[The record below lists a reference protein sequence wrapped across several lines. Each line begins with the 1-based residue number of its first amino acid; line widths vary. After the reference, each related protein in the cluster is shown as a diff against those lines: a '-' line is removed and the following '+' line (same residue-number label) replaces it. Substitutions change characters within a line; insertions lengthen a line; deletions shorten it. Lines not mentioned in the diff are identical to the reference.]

1 MLIAVT
7 EVQSPGYSVLA
18 ALLLFIAASVWLG
31 TVAQKAMEKKDFM
44 QGFFLGN
51 RGLGAWTLALTAT
64 VQSGGTFMGFPSLV
78 YSFGWIVAVWIGSY
92 MVVPLTGFAVV
103 GKRLAQLSR
112 QTNAVTVPDLLR
124 ERFGDSRVGLL
135 ASIMIMFFLSFT
147 MFAQFKAGATIM
159 QHAWPGSGILALS
172 EDYDTPAATQPGV
185 SAETSEAA
193 PKTFRQSLRSWFPLS
208 PKYYVGLMVFSITV
222 VGYTLIGGFMAS
234 VWTDLFQSVMM
245 VIGVMLLVCLA
256 VPMAGG
262 MEAASRA
269 AVTATSPAIAFGPG
283 YSTAGREFL
292 TPGLALSMFF
302 VWVFA
307 GFASPASMVRVM
319 AAQNTGVMRKSIFLL
334 SCYNCLI
341 YIPLIMTCIAAR
353 TLLPDLGKQSD
364 EVIPRLSLLVTRDFP
379 FQTGPFV
386 SGLILAAPFGAIM
399 ASVSCFVLVIAS
411 GLVEDIYAKLINPKA
426 SEKQLRRATTI
437 SMVAVGVIAIL
448 ANLNPPQYLQALVV
462 LSGSAGAAT
471 FIAPVMMACYWR
483 RATASGAL
491 AGMLGGFLVYF
502 GIYSCGWMQNWA
514 TEITQREAKRVATVT
529 ADASSGVDPKG
540 GLKDDSDSAWRAF
553 GLARAKGILSVLGQD
568 PKIGPVGFFRPYY
581 ILGVDPIIWG
591 MLASVVAG
599 IGVSL
604 LSKPPAPELV
614 KRFFDV
620 RPTSVPA
627 GEAA

>member
-1 MLIAVT
+1 MLSAVT
-7 EVQSPGYSVLA
+7 EVPKPGFSVLF

-31 TVAQKAMEKKDFM
+31 ALAQKAMEKKKDFL

-78 YSFGWIVAVWIGSY
+78 YSFGWIVALWIASY

-124 ERFGDSRVGLL
+124 ERFGDSRVGLV
-135 ASIMIMFFLSFT
+135 ASLMIMCFLSFT

-159 QHAWPGSGILALS
+159 KHAWPNSGIMSLS
-172 EDYDTPAATQPGV
+172 EDYDSPAAKT
-185 SAETSEAA
+185 AA
-193 PKTFRQSLRSWFPLS
+193 ADPSGAASPKTLLRRWFPLDA
-208 PKYYVGLMVFSITV
+208 KYYIGLAIFSITV

-262 MEAASRA
+262 LEQASRA
-269 AVTATSPAIAFGPG
+269 AMETTSPDLAFGPG

-319 AAQNTGVMRKSIFLL
+319 AAQNTEVMRKSIILL

-353 TLLPDLGKQSD
+353 SLLEPLGKQSD
-364 EVIPRLSLLVTRDFP
+364 EVIPRMALLVTKDFP
-379 FQTGPFV
+379 FQTGQFV
-386 SGLILAAPFGAIM
+386 SGLIMAAPFGAIM

-411 GLVEDIYAKLINPKA
+411 GLVEDIYAKFINRNA
-426 SEKQLRRATTI
+426 TEAQLRRATTI
-437 SMVAVGVIAIL
+437 SMVSVGIIGVL
-448 ANLNPPQYLQALVV
+448 ANLNPPEYLQALVV
-462 LSGSAGAAT
+462 LSASAGAAT
-471 FIAPVMMACYWR
+471 FITPMLMACYWR
-483 RATASGAL
+483 RATATGAL
-491 AGMLGGFLVYF
+491 AGMLAGFLVYF
-502 GIYSCGWMQNWA
+502 GIYSCGWAQNWA
-514 TEITQREAKRVATVT
+514 TAN
-529 ADASSGVDPKG
+529 S
-540 GLKDDSDSAWRAF
+540 
-553 GLARAKGILSVLGQD
+553 GLAMSKQILSILGPD
-568 PKIGPVGFFRPYY
+568 PMIGPTGLFRPYY

-591 MLASVVAG
+591 LLASFIAG
-599 IGVSL
+599 VGTSL
-604 LSKPPAPELV
+604 LSRPPAPELV
-614 KRFFDV
+614 KRFFEV
-620 RPTSVPA
+620 RPGPA
-627 GEAA
+627 V

>member
-1 MLIAVT
+1 MLIAVA
-7 EVQSPGYSVLA
+7 EIPSPGYSVLA
-18 ALLLFIAASVWLG
+18 ALLIFIAASVWLG
-31 TVAQKAMEKKDFM
+31 AMAQKAMEKQDFM

-92 MVVPLTGFAVV
+92 MVVPLTGFAIV

-135 ASIMIMFFLSFT
+135 ASLMIMFFLSFT

-159 QHAWPGSGILALS
+159 KHAWPGSGIMALS
-172 EDYDTPAATQPGV
+172 EDYD
-185 SAETSEAA
+185 AA
-193 PKTFRQSLRSWFPLS
+193 PARDGAIKTEGAAKSFLKTWFPLD
-208 PKYYVGLMVFSITV
+208 PKYYMGLAIFSITV

-262 MEAASRA
+262 LEQASKAAI
-269 AVTATSPAIAFGPG
+269 TATSTDIAFGPG
-283 YSTAGREFL
+283 YSTSGREFL

-319 AAQNTGVMRKSIFLL
+319 AAQNTEVMRKSIVLL

-353 TLLPDLGKQSD
+353 SLLEPLGKQSD
-364 EVIPRLSLLVTRDFP
+364 EVIPRMALLVTKDFP

-386 SGLILAAPFGAIM
+386 SGLIMAAPFGAIM

-411 GLVEDIYAKLINPKA
+411 GMVEDIYAKFINRNA
-426 SEKQLRRATTI
+426 TEAQLRRATTI
-437 SMVAVGVIAIL
+437 SMIAVGTIGVL
-448 ANLNPPQYLQALVV
+448 ANLNPPEYLQALVV

-483 RATASGAL
+483 RATATGAL
-491 AGMLGGFLVYF
+491 AGMLCGFLVYF
-502 GIYSCGWMQNWA
+502 GIYSCGWAQNWA
-514 TEITQREAKRVATVT
+514 TANSSLDLAKQI
-529 ADASSGVDPKG
+529 
-540 GLKDDSDSAWRAF
+540 
-553 GLARAKGILSVLGQD
+553 LAILGPD
-568 PKIGPVGFFRPYY
+568 PKIGPSGLFRPYY
-581 ILGVDPIIWG
+581 VLGVDPIIWG
-591 MLASVVAG
+591 LLASIVGGV
-599 IGVSL
+599 GVSL
-604 LSKPPAPELV
+604 ISRPPAPELV
-614 KRFFDV
+614 TRFFDI
-620 RPTSVPA
+620 RPQTNPV
-627 GEAA
+627 

>member
-1 MLIAVT
+1 MLIAVA
-7 EVQSPGYSVLA
+7 EIPSPGYSVLA
-18 ALLLFIAASVWLG
+18 ALLIFIAASVWLG
-31 TVAQKAMEKKDFM
+31 AMAQKAMEKQDFM

-92 MVVPLTGFAVV
+92 MVVPLTGFAIV
-103 GKRLAQLSR
+103 GKRLAQLSH

-135 ASIMIMFFLSFT
+135 ASLMIMFFLSFT

-159 QHAWPGSGILALS
+159 KHAWPGSGIMALS
-172 EDYDTPAATQPGV
+172 EDYD
-185 SAETSEAA
+185 AA
-193 PKTFRQSLRSWFPLS
+193 PARDGAAKVEGSATKSFLKTWFPLD
-208 PKYYVGLMVFSITV
+208 PKYYMGLAIFSITV

-262 MEAASRA
+262 LEQASKAAI
-269 AVTATSPAIAFGPG
+269 TATSTDIAFGPG
-283 YSTAGREFL
+283 YSTAGRQFL

-319 AAQNTGVMRKSIFLL
+319 AAQNTEVMRKSIVLL

-353 TLLPDLGKQSD
+353 SLLEPLGKQSD
-364 EVIPRLSLLVTRDFP
+364 EVIPRMALLVTKDFP
-379 FQTGPFV
+379 LQTGPFV
-386 SGLILAAPFGAIM
+386 SGLIMAAPFGAIM

-411 GLVEDIYAKLINPKA
+411 GLVEDIYAKFINRNA
-426 SEKQLRRATTI
+426 TEAQLRRATTI
-437 SMVAVGVIAIL
+437 SMVAVGAIGVL
-448 ANLNPPQYLQALVV
+448 ANLNPPEYLQALVV

-483 RATASGAL
+483 RATATGAL

-502 GIYSCGWMQNWA
+502 GIYSCGWAQNWA
-514 TEITQREAKRVATVT
+514 TANSGLDLAKQI
-529 ADASSGVDPKG
+529 
-540 GLKDDSDSAWRAF
+540 
-553 GLARAKGILSVLGQD
+553 LAILGPD
-568 PKIGPVGFFRPYY
+568 PKIGASGLFRPYY

-591 MLASVVAG
+591 LLASIVGGV
-599 IGVSL
+599 GVSL
-604 LSKPPAPELV
+604 LSRPPSPELV
-614 KRFFDV
+614 KRFFEI
-620 RPTSVPA
+620 RPKTESAPA
-627 GEAA
+627 

>member
-1 MLIAVT
+1 MLIAVA
-7 EVQSPGYSVLA
+7 EIPSPGYSVLA
-18 ALLLFIAASVWLG
+18 ALLIFIAASVWLG
-31 TVAQKAMEKKDFM
+31 AMAQKAMEKQDFM

-92 MVVPLTGFAVV
+92 MVVPLTGFAIV

-135 ASIMIMFFLSFT
+135 ASLMIMFFLSFT

-159 QHAWPGSGILALS
+159 KHAWPGSGIMALS
-172 EDYDTPAATQPGV
+172 EDYD
-185 SAETSEAA
+185 AA
-193 PKTFRQSLRSWFPLS
+193 PAKDGASKVDGTATKSFLKTWFPLD
-208 PKYYVGLMVFSITV
+208 PKYYMGLAIFSITV

-262 MEAASRA
+262 MEQASKAAI
-269 AVTATSPAIAFGPG
+269 TATSTDIAFGPG

-319 AAQNTGVMRKSIFLL
+319 AAQNTEVMRKSIVLL

-353 TLLPDLGKQSD
+353 SLLEPLGKQSD
-364 EVIPRLSLLVTRDFP
+364 EVIPRMALLVTKDFP
-379 FQTGPFV
+379 MQTGPFV
-386 SGLILAAPFGAIM
+386 SGLIMAAPFGAIM
-399 ASVSCFVLVIAS
+399 ASVSCFVLVFAS
-411 GLVEDIYAKLINPKA
+411 GLVEDIYAKFINRNA
-426 SEKQLRRATTI
+426 TEAQLRRATTI
-437 SMVAVGVIAIL
+437 SMVAVGVIGVL
-448 ANLNPPQYLQALVV
+448 ANLNPPEYLQALVV

-483 RATASGAL
+483 RATATGAL
-491 AGMLGGFLVYF
+491 AGMLGGFMVYF
-502 GIYSCGWMQNWA
+502 GIYSCGWAQNWA
-514 TEITQREAKRVATVT
+514 TANSGLDLAKQI
-529 ADASSGVDPKG
+529 
-540 GLKDDSDSAWRAF
+540 
-553 GLARAKGILSVLGQD
+553 LAILGPD
-568 PKIGPVGFFRPYY
+568 PKIGASGLFRPYY

-591 MLASVVAG
+591 LLASVVG
-599 IGVSL
+599 GVGVSL
-604 LSKPPAPELV
+604 LSRPPSPELV
-614 KRFFDV
+614 KRFFEI
-620 RPTSVPA
+620 RTSPKAV
-627 GEAA
+627 GNG

>member
-1 MLIAVT
+1 MLIAVA
-7 EVQSPGYSVLA
+7 EIPSPGYSVLA
-18 ALLLFIAASVWLG
+18 ALLIFIAASVWLG
-31 TVAQKAMEKKDFM
+31 AMAQKAMEKQDFM

-92 MVVPLTGFAVV
+92 MVVPLTGFAIV

-135 ASIMIMFFLSFT
+135 ASLMIMFFLSFT

-159 QHAWPGSGILALS
+159 KHAWPGSGIMALS
-172 EDYDTPAATQPGV
+172 EDYD
-185 SAETSEAA
+185 AA
-193 PKTFRQSLRSWFPLS
+193 PARDGAAKVEGSATKSFLKTWFPLD
-208 PKYYVGLMVFSITV
+208 PKYYMGLAIFSITV

-262 MEAASRA
+262 LEQASKAAI
-269 AVTATSPAIAFGPG
+269 TATSPDIAFGPG

-319 AAQNTGVMRKSIFLL
+319 AAQNTEVMRKSIVLL

-353 TLLPDLGKQSD
+353 SLLEPLGKQSD
-364 EVIPRLSLLVTRDFP
+364 EVIPRMALLVTKDFP
-379 FQTGPFV
+379 LQTGPFV
-386 SGLILAAPFGAIM
+386 SGLIMAAPFGAIM

-411 GLVEDIYAKLINPKA
+411 GLVEDIYAKFINRNA
-426 SEKQLRRATTI
+426 TEAQLRRATTI
-437 SMVAVGVIAIL
+437 SMVAVGAIGVL
-448 ANLNPPQYLQALVV
+448 ANLNPPEYLQALVV

-483 RATASGAL
+483 RATATGAL

-502 GIYSCGWMQNWA
+502 GIYSCGWAQNWA
-514 TEITQREAKRVATVT
+514 TANSGLDLAKQI
-529 ADASSGVDPKG
+529 
-540 GLKDDSDSAWRAF
+540 
-553 GLARAKGILSVLGQD
+553 LAILGPD
-568 PKIGPVGFFRPYY
+568 PKIGASGLFRPYY

-591 MLASVVAG
+591 LLASVVG
-599 IGVSL
+599 GVGVSL
-604 LSKPPAPELV
+604 LSRPPSPELV
-614 KRFFDV
+614 KRFFEI
-620 RPTSVPA
+620 RPKTESAPA
-627 GEAA
+627 

>member
-1 MLIAVT
+1 MLIAVA
-7 EVQSPGYSVLA
+7 EIPSPGYSVLA
-18 ALLLFIAASVWLG
+18 ALLIFIAASVWLG
-31 TVAQKAMEKKDFM
+31 AMAQKAMEKQDFM

-92 MVVPLTGFAVV
+92 MVVPLTGFAIV

-135 ASIMIMFFLSFT
+135 ASLMIMFFLSFT

-159 QHAWPGSGILALS
+159 KHAWPGSGIMALS
-172 EDYDTPAATQPGV
+172 EDYD
-185 SAETSEAA
+185 AA
-193 PKTFRQSLRSWFPLS
+193 PARDGAAKVEGSATKSFLKTWFPLD
-208 PKYYVGLMVFSITV
+208 PKYYIGLAIFSITV

-262 MEAASRA
+262 MEQASKAAI
-269 AVTATSPAIAFGPG
+269 TATSTDIAFGPG

-319 AAQNTGVMRKSIFLL
+319 AAQNTEVMRKSIVLL

-353 TLLPDLGKQSD
+353 SLLEPLGKQSD
-364 EVIPRLSLLVTRDFP
+364 EVIPRMALLVTKDFP
-379 FQTGPFV
+379 MQTGPFV
-386 SGLILAAPFGAIM
+386 SGLIMAAPFGAIM

-411 GLVEDIYAKLINPKA
+411 GLVEDIYAKFINRNA
-426 SEKQLRRATTI
+426 TEAQLRRATTI
-437 SMVAVGVIAIL
+437 SMVAVGAVGVL
-448 ANLNPPQYLQALVV
+448 ANLNPPEYLQALVV

-483 RATASGAL
+483 RATATGAL

-502 GIYSCGWMQNWA
+502 GIYSCGWAQNWA
-514 TEITQREAKRVATVT
+514 TANSGLDLAKQI
-529 ADASSGVDPKG
+529 
-540 GLKDDSDSAWRAF
+540 
-553 GLARAKGILSVLGQD
+553 LAILGPD
-568 PKIGPVGFFRPYY
+568 PKIGASGLFRPYY

-591 MLASVVAG
+591 LLASVVG
-599 IGVSL
+599 GVGVSL
-604 LSKPPAPELV
+604 LSRPPSPELV
-614 KRFFDV
+614 KRFFEI
-620 RPTSVPA
+620 RPKTESA
-627 GEAA
+627 TA

>member
-1 MLIAVT
+1 MLLAVT
-7 EVQSPGYSVLA
+7 AVPTPGYGVLA
-18 ALLLFIAASVWLG
+18 ALLIFIAASVWLG
-31 TVAQKAMEKKDFM
+31 TLAQKAMEKKDFM

-124 ERFGDSRVGLL
+124 VRFDDSRVGLL
-135 ASIMIMFFLSFT
+135 ASILIMLFLSFT

-172 EDYDTPAATQPGV
+172 EDYDTPVAKDAAATRDTAE
-185 SAETSEAA
+185 SANRTWKQA
-193 PKTFRQSLRSWFPLS
+193 LRELLPLS
-208 PKYYVGLMVFSITV
+208 PKYYIGLVVFSITV
-222 VGYTLIGGFMAS
+222 VGYTLIGGFLAS

-262 MEAASRA
+262 MEQASRA
-269 AVTATSPAIAFGPG
+269 SIAATSPDIAMGPG

-319 AAQNTGVMRKSIFLL
+319 AAQNTEVMRKSIFLL
-334 SCYNCLI
+334 SAYNCLI
-341 YIPLIMTCIAAR
+341 YIPLVMTCIAAR
-353 TLLPDLGKQSD
+353 SLLPDLGKRSD
-364 EVIPRLSLLVTRDFP
+364 EVIPQLSLLVTRDFP
-379 FQTGPFV
+379 YQTGEFV

-411 GLVEDIYAKLINPKA
+411 GLVEDIYAKLINPNA
-426 SEKQLRRATTI
+426 TEAQLRRATTV
-437 SMVAVGVIAIL
+437 SMVAVGLIAVL

-471 FIAPVMMACYWR
+471 FIAPVIMACYWR
-483 RATASGAL
+483 RATATGAL
-491 AGMLGGFLVYF
+491 SGMLGGFLVYF
-502 GIYSCGWMQNWA
+502 AIYSCGWAQNWA
-514 TEITQREAKRVATVT
+514 TAHPSAELAKTII
-529 ADASSGVDPKG
+529 DFLGKDPM
-540 GLKDDSDSAWRAF
+540 
-553 GLARAKGILSVLGQD
+553 
-568 PKIGPVGFFRPYY
+568 IGPAGLFRPYY

-591 MLASVVAG
+591 LLASIIGG
-599 IGVSL
+599 IVGSLVSRPL
-604 LSKPPAPELV
+604 APELV

-620 RPTSVPA
+620 RPASA
-627 GEAA
+627 